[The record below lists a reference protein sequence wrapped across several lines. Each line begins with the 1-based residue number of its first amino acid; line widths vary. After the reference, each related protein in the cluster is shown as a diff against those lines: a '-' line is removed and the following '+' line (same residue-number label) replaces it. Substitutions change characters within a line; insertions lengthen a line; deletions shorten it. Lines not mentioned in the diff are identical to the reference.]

1 MNSIFKKLIFVI
13 FVLLGLASKAQ
24 QDPLYSQ
31 YLLNMMSLNPAYA
44 GNKEYV
50 SLTGVY
56 RNQWLNIEG
65 APKTYVFS
73 GDVLF
78 DKRHVGLGA
87 SIVRDEIGIYS
98 TNTLILNYS
107 YKILF
112 NNNGVLSLGLSGSL
126 GYQLAALSKVSTA
139 SQVQYNST
147 DDEVFS
153 GNIGAWLPNVG
164 TGLFYNTSKFF
175 IGVSL
180 PRTLNNSL
188 AGNFKLTDNPNYYRQ
203 SRHVFITS
211 GYVFSLNENYKL
223 KPSTLLKYVNGSPL
237 QADINLQ
244 LWAYDAM
251 SIGFSYRTASSLV
264 SILQMQVVPQ
274 LRIGYSYDY
283 FKGRLSNRGIGAHEL
298 IITYDFLQEKEK
310 VVSPRYF

>member
-1 MNSIFKKLIFVI
+1 MRIRYNNYLLLIFLMTG
-13 FVLLGLASKAQ
+13 FFSFGQ

-44 GNKEYV
+44 GNKEYI
-50 SLTGVY
+50 SLTSVY
-56 RNQWLNIEG
+56 RNQWVNIDG

-73 GDVLF
+73 GDILF

-87 SIVRDEIGIYS
+87 SLIRDEIGIYS
-98 TNTLILNYS
+98 TNTLVLNYA

-112 NNNGVLSLGLSGSL
+112 KNNAVLSLGLSGSL

-139 SQVQYNST
+139 SQMQYNGA

-164 TGLFYNTSKFF
+164 MGLFYNTSKFF
-175 IGVSL
+175 VGISL

-188 AGNFKLTDNPNYYRQ
+188 AGNFKFTDNPTYYRQ
-203 SRHVFITS
+203 SRHVFLTS
-211 GYVFSLNENYKL
+211 GYVFSLNEHYKL
-223 KPSTLLKYVNGSPL
+223 KPSFLIKYVNGSPL
-237 QADINLQ
+237 QGDINLQ
-244 LWAYDAM
+244 LWAYDAI
-251 SIGFSYRTASSLV
+251 SFGFSYRTASSLV
-264 SILQMQVVPQ
+264 TILQMQVIPQ
-274 LRIGYSYDY
+274 LKVGYSYDH
-283 FKGRLSNRGIGAHEL
+283 FKGKLSNKGIGAHE
-298 IITYDFLQEKEK
+298 IILTYDFLQEKEK